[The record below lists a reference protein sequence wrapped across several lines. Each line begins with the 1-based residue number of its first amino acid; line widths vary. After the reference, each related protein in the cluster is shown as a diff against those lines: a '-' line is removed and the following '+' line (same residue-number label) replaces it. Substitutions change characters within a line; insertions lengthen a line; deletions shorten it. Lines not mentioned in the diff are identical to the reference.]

1 MSTSEHSL
9 RPTASRRR
17 PLGVRPSHLPV
28 LLLLPLAACATI
40 RQDEIGVKTRFG
52 RIASGPLQPG
62 AQLVIPGVNSVLR
75 VPSRVVNRE
84 VRLEMPT
91 REGLN
96 VSAEVSILYRARPE
110 QVAKILE
117 KSGLRY
123 EEDVIIP
130 VFRSAAADVSAR
142 YMAKDLHSG
151 TRAGI
156 EAAIRTQMM
165 SVLEPRGFDVENVLL
180 KSIRLPQDLAR
191 SIEEKLEAEQ
201 RSEQMRFVLDRER
214 QEAERRTIEATG
226 IRDSWAIIAQGLSPA
241 IISYQSIEAFRELA
255 RSPNAKVIVTDG
267 KTPMLMTPEVPRVEA
282 NGPSPASGSASGA
295 LPAVSP
301 GARALS
307 VPRRTDRAG
316 DRAPVSIPPSS
327 P

>member
-1 MSTSEHSL
+1 MSKSQIATSRVPSSTSL
-9 RPTASRRR
+9 RVAVAVLLVV
-17 PLGVRPSHLPV
+17 PLG
-28 LLLLPLAACATI
+28 ACATI

-52 RIASGPLQPG
+52 RVASGPLQPG
-62 AQLVIPGVNSVLR
+62 AQLLIPGVNSVLR

-110 QVAKILE
+110 QVARILE
-117 KSGLRY
+117 TSGVRY

-130 VFRSAAADVSAR
+130 VFRSAAADVSSR

-151 TRAGI
+151 TRSGI
-156 EAAIRTQMM
+156 ERAIKDQMM
-165 SVLEPRGFDVENVLL
+165 SVLDARGFEVETVLL
-180 KSIRLPQDLAR
+180 KSIRLPADLAR

-226 IRDSWAIIAQGLSPA
+226 IRDAWAIIAQGLTPS

-267 KTPMLMTPEVPRVEA
+267 KTPMLLNAEA
-282 NGPSPASGSASGA
+282 GGDASVVRTAPPGGSAS
-295 LPAVSP
+295 LSTPSTTSP
-301 GARALS
+301 GARRVERPLAPLPPLP
-307 VPRRTDRAG
+307 PRT
-316 DRAPVSIPPSS
+316 P
-327 P
+327 

>member
-1 MSTSEHSL
+1 MLAYLPYRLARAPQRSL
-9 RPTASRRR
+9 ARIAVFTALVV
-17 PLGVRPSHLPV
+17 PLG
-28 LLLLPLAACATI
+28 ACATI
-40 RQDEIGVKTRFG
+40 RQDQIGVKTRFG
-52 RIASGPLQPG
+52 RVASGPLKPG
-62 AQLVIPGVNSVLR
+62 AQFVLPGVSSVLR

-84 VRLEMPT
+84 VRLELPT

-96 VSAEVSILYRARPE
+96 VAAEVSILYRARPE
-110 QVAKILE
+110 SVASILE

-123 EEDVIIP
+123 EDDVIIP

-142 YMAKDLHSG
+142 FMAKDLHSG

-156 EAAIRTQMM
+156 ETAIRTQMM
-165 SVLEPRGFDVENVLL
+165 SVLEPRGFEVENVLL
-180 KSIRLPQDLAR
+180 KSIRLPADLAR

-201 RSEQMRFVLDRER
+201 RSEQMRFVLDREK

-226 IRDSWAIIAQGLSPA
+226 IRDAWAIIAQGLTPS

-267 KTPMLMTPEVPRVEA
+267 KTPMLLSADGAVD
-282 NGPSPASGSASGA
+282 GST
-295 LPAVSP
+295 
-301 GARALS
+301 ARAGSQNGASTLS
-307 VPRRTDRAG
+307 APPLLLPTPRRLERPGTTT
-316 DRAPVSIPPSS
+316 APRS

>member
-1 MSTSEHSL
+1 MSVHSD
-9 RPTASRRR
+9 RPHRTTARSLSYAIQAALLVL
-17 PLGVRPSHLPV
+17 PLG
-28 LLLLPLAACATI
+28 ACATI

-52 RIASGPLQPG
+52 RVTSGPLNPG
-62 AQLVIPGVNSVLR
+62 AQLIIPGVNSVLR

-96 VSAEVSILYRARPE
+96 VSAEVSILYRAKPE
-110 QVAKILE
+110 DVRRILE
-117 KSGLRY
+117 SSGLRY

-130 VFRSAAADVSAR
+130 VFRSAAADVSSR

-156 EAAIRTQMM
+156 ETAIKTQMM
-165 SVLEPRGFDVENVLL
+165 QVLEPRGFVVENVLL
-180 KSIRLPQDLAR
+180 KSIRLPADLAR

-201 RSEQMRFVLDRER
+201 RSEQMRFVLDREK
-214 QEAERRTIEATG
+214 QEAERRTIEAVG
-226 IRDSWAIIAQGLSPA
+226 IRDAWAIIAQGLTPS

-267 KTPMLMTPEVPRVEA
+267 KAPLLLTADTAAETPAARA
-282 NGPSPASGSASGA
+282 PASGE
-295 LPAVSP
+295 P
-301 GARALS
+301 GLNNSDA
-307 VPRRTDRAG
+307 PRRLVR
-316 DRAPVSIPPSS
+316 PSMPATS
-327 P
+327 TPRTP

>member
-1 MSTSEHSL
+1 MPASL
-9 RPTASRRR
+9 AYRPYHTRRVS
-17 PLGVRPSHLPV
+17 PAHTVACAV
-28 LLLLPLAACATI
+28 LLTSLGACATI

-52 RIASGPLQPG
+52 RVASGPLSPG
-62 AQLVIPGVNSVLR
+62 AQFVVPGVSSVLR

-84 VRLEMPT
+84 VRLELPT

-96 VSAEVSILYRARPE
+96 VAAEVSILYRARPE
-110 QVAKILE
+110 SVADILE

-123 EEDVIIP
+123 EDDVIIP

-142 YMAKDLHSG
+142 FMAKDLHSG

-156 EAAIRTQMM
+156 ETAIRTQMM
-165 SVLEPRGFDVENVLL
+165 SVLGPRGFEVENVLL
-180 KSIRLPQDLAR
+180 KSIRLPADLAR

-201 RSEQMRFVLDRER
+201 RSEQMRFVLDREK

-226 IRDSWAIIAQGLSPA
+226 IRDAWAIIAQGLTPS

-255 RSPNAKVIVTDG
+255 RSPNAKIILTDG
-267 KTPMLMTPEVPRVEA
+267 KTPMLLSADGTVDGTSTR
-282 NGPSPASGSASGA
+282 PSAQGGASTLSA
-295 LPAVSP
+295 PPVQSP
-301 GARALS
+301 
-307 VPRRTDRAG
+307 VPRRVERPRTAT
-316 DRAPVSIPPSS
+316 PPRS